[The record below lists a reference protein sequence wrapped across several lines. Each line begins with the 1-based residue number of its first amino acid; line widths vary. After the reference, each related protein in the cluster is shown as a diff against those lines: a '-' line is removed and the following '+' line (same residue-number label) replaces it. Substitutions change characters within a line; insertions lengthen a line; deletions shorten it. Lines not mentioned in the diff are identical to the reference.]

1 MSQRTIYLGA
11 AGTAIVAGLAT
22 IFCFSGSGCRDLHT
36 HVGQRT
42 LYTGPTTFPA
52 PVEDWPAWR
61 GPRGDGISHETSI
74 ARAFPAAGPARL
86 WTADVGLGYSSPV
99 AVGGR
104 IFLFTLN
111 DQKETLTAFDANTGR
126 LIWSEEDLAGGGWAS
141 GYPGTRA
148 TPAVDSGRIYTLG
161 GAGEVVCRDT
171 VTGKQQWRLNVLK
184 LTGAGIIGYGC
195 ASSPLV
201 AGDKVFVQGGDNG
214 SIAVAINKT
223 TGAVAWQSE
232 AKGVAGYAHPI
243 LTNDLNQLIILGGR
257 DAVGMD
263 PDTGKTLWTYPWK
276 TSYDVN
282 SATPIYAGGHLFITS
297 AYDHG
302 CAMLKISANEATKE
316 WESRKVM
323 ARFQPPILDR
333 GLLFANSEGTIKCLS
348 WPDGELKWKGSD
360 SELKAGIGGSIVRVG
375 DELLILSDRGK
386 LILAHANGAGISV
399 LAQAEVFDDHEVWAT
414 PLLYGGRLY
423 AKGSRELVCL
433 DLSGPK

>member
-1 MSQRTIYLGA
+1 MSQRTIDLGA
-11 AGTAIVAGLAT
+11 VRTAVAAGVVAI
-22 IFCFSGSGCRDLHT
+22 ICFSGSGCRDLHT

-42 LYTGPTTFPA
+42 LYSGPTTFPA
-52 PVEDWPAWR
+52 AVEDWPGWR
-61 GPRGDGISHETSI
+61 GPRGDGISRETGIVKS
-74 ARAFPAAGPARL
+74 FPPTGPARL

-99 AVGGR
+99 AVVGR

-111 DQKETLTAFDANTGR
+111 DQKETLTAFDATSGR
-126 LIWSEEDLAGGGWAS
+126 LIWSEEGPAGGGWAS

-148 TPAVDSGRIYTLG
+148 TPAIDSGKIYTLG
-161 GAGEVVCRDT
+161 GAGEVVCRDLN
-171 VTGKQQWRLNVLK
+171 TGKQQWRQNVLK

-201 AGDKVFVQGGDNG
+201 AGDKVFVQAGDGG
-214 SIAVAINKT
+214 SIAVALNKA

-243 LTNDLNQLIILGGR
+243 LTNDLNQLVVLGGR
-257 DAVGMD
+257 DAIGMD
-263 PDTGKTLWTYPWK
+263 PDTGKTLLSYPWK

-297 AYDHG
+297 GYDHG
-302 CAMLKISANEATKE
+302 CAMLKISAGEATRE
-316 WESRKVM
+316 WESKKVM
-323 ARFQPPILDR
+323 SRFQPPILDR

-348 WPDGELKWKGSD
+348 WPDGEVKWKGGGSD
-360 SELKAGIGGSIVRVG
+360 LKAGIGGSMVRVG

-386 LILAHANGAGISV
+386 LILAHADAAGISI
-399 LAQAEVFDDHEVWAT
+399 LAQAEIFDDHEIWAT

-423 AKGSRELVCL
+423 AKGSRELVCF
-433 DLSGPK
+433 DLSGAK